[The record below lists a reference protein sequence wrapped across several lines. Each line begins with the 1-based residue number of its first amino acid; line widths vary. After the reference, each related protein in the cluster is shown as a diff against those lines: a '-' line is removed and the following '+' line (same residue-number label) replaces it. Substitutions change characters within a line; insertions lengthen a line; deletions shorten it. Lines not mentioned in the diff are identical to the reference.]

1 MPMDGRARQGR
12 RADTPGS
19 VAAIRLYGPAMTFA
33 DRSLLFSF
41 RPLTTNVGN
50 DLIALGTDVLL
61 RDAWGGPVDVV
72 SLPSAGGGRGAKTA
86 GLDAR
91 NVYEANLLA
100 DAVLIGGGNVFEN
113 GALLVDP
120 TALGALQVPMML
132 LAASAGRVR
141 GRDGGLH
148 ARTDSVAPEVMAR
161 LCGHAR
167 PLLVRD
173 DATARLL
180 EDLGVE
186 HVTVAGCPSLL
197 LGRLGA
203 DLPEPDESLAGVA
216 LLSLRHPRL
225 MSVPYADQGR
235 VPRQV
240 ERLIARLGAEHDRV
254 ALVCHDYQDLAFAAQ
269 LAEAGAGGAVE
280 VRYTEDA
287 RELLGW
293 LRGCAVSVGYRLH
306 GFLAC
311 VALGVPALHLSYDE
325 RGTAMVETLDLGDYD
340 LSLQAHDEDGLADA
354 VGERLADARAIPPGV
369 AAAATVQ
376 RCADAQADGV
386 AALAARA
393 ADHRALRAEMV
404 R

>member
-1 MPMDGRARQGR
+1 
-12 RADTPGS
+12 
-19 VAAIRLYGPAMTFA
+19 MTFV
-33 DRSLLFSF
+33 DRSLLFSL
-41 RPLTTNVGN
+41 RPQTTNVGN

-61 RDAWGGPVDVV
+61 DQAWGGPVDVV

-86 GLDAR
+86 GLNAR

-113 GALLVDP
+113 GALLVDH
-120 TALGALQVPMML
+120 TALDALQVPMML

-148 ARTDSVAPEVMAR
+148 PRTDSVAPEVIVR
-161 LCGHAR
+161 LCAHAR

-173 DATARLL
+173 DPTARLL
-180 EDLGVE
+180 NDLGVE

-203 DLPEPDESLAGVA
+203 DLPEPDDTLAGAA
-216 LLSLRHPRL
+216 LLSLRHPKL

-235 VPRQV
+235 VHRQV
-240 ERLIARLGAEHDRV
+240 ERLIARLSTDYGRV
-254 ALVCHDYQDLAFAAQ
+254 ALICHDYQDLAFAAEF
-269 LAEAGAGGAVE
+269 ADAGVE

-287 RELLGW
+287 RRLLGW

-325 RGTAMVETLDLGDYD
+325 RGTAMIETLGLGDYD
-340 LSLQAHDEDGLADA
+340 LPLHTTDRVADA
-354 VGERLADARAIPPGV
+354 VAERLVELGGIPPGV
-369 AAAATVQ
+369 AAAPTVQ
-376 RCADAQADGV
+376 RLGDALADGV
-386 AALAARA
+386 GALATRA
-393 ADHRALRAEMV
+393 ADQRALRAEMV